1 MADTD
6 ELINETILVMEFS
19 INTAMNPISPFLK
32 EIRIMNGVNK
42 SKLIV
47 FSSSCKTKFLF
58 FARFIIIPFL
68 SQKIV

>member
-1 MADTD
+1 MATTD
-6 ELINETILVMEFS
+6 ELVNETILVMEFS

-32 EIRIMNGVNK
+32 EISIINGVNK

-47 FSSSCKTKFLF
+47 FSSSFKTKFLF
-58 FARFIIIPFL
+58 FTRFIIITFL